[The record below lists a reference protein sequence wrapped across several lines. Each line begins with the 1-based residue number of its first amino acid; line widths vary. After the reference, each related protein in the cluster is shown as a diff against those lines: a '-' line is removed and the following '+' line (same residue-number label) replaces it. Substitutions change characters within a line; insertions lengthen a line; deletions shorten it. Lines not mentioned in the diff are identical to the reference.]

1 MKSTTLNDE
10 AGPKKGLVT
19 KRLTSQIRAQL
30 IAHFDSGAWSSVGY
44 CLDMETDLA
53 IAHYVCSTVKCRFT
67 QFCIALRTKSLVL
80 VCVLIE
86 FLCFLPLSAS
96 VIRPIKINPYVDGS
110 GTALTS

>member
-10 AGPKKGLVT
+10 AVPKQGLVA
-19 KRLTSQIRAQL
+19 KRLSSQITAQF
-30 IAHFDSGAWSSVGY
+30 IAHFDSGAWSRVSY

-67 QFCIALRTKSLVL
+67 QFYIALGTKSLVL
-80 VCVLIE
+80 IWVLIE
-86 FLCFLPLSAS
+86 FLCFLLLSAS